1 MNNKGFTLVE
11 LLATIVILGL
21 VTSFVFVTVTDY
33 YSASKD
39 KSEEVFYKQIESYME
54 DYIALDGSKEKKYEN
69 YGTVRKHY
77 CEVFEGDTCKKEV
90 YEEVTLEVCKKGID
104 NPEKYFKIEKV
115 AEEIVDGKL
124 INPKTGE
131 QCTDTNTNITVYRDS
146 DFVYCYIIK
155 PVVDGEPCLSE
166 YIDENGETKQKVIN
180 TCEGRYKKIDGNDIL
195 TTEEILKE
203 LE

>member
-54 DYIALDGSKEKKYEN
+54 DYIALDGSKEKNYKN

-77 CEVFEGDTCKKEV
+77 CEMFEGDTCKEEV
-90 YEEVTLEVCKKGID
+90 YEEVTLEVS
-104 NPEKYFKIEKV
+104 NSFKIETV
-115 AEEIVDGKL
+115 AGEIVDGKL
-124 INPKTGE
+124 INPKTE
-131 QCTDTNTNITVYRDS
+131 VECTNDNTNITVYRDS

-155 PVVDGEPCLSE
+155 PNGTSCLSE
-166 YIDENGETKQKVIN
+166 YTDENDKTKQKVIN
-180 TCEGRYKKIDGNDIL
+180 TCKGLYKNSVGMDIL
-195 TTEEILKE
+195 KDEDISK
-203 LE
+203 